1 MNFFRCD
8 AVNPNRLAMAKAS
21 KRKQLAKQPPPAA
34 APATAPEPA
43 SDAPLVSGA
52 AAYALGVGLD
62 IIAEGFM
69 AASTWK
75 FMVGL
80 LQKDAPTFALAVV
93 FRLITMG
100 CRNTSARLSLPG
112 IVSEMT
118 SGLAL
123 GFRVL
128 AAGLLLYAYSG
139 V

>member
-1 MNFFRCD
+1 M
-8 AVNPNRLAMAKAS
+8 PKAS

-43 SDAPLVSGA
+43 PEVAPLVSGA

>member
-1 MNFFRCD
+1 M
-8 AVNPNRLAMAKAS
+8 PKAS
-21 KRKQLAKQPPPAA
+21 KRKQPPPAA
-34 APATAPEPA
+34 APATAPEPVP
-43 SDAPLVSGA
+43 DAPLVSGA

>member
-1 MNFFRCD
+1 
-8 AVNPNRLAMAKAS
+8 
-21 KRKQLAKQPPPAA
+21 
-34 APATAPEPA
+34 
-43 SDAPLVSGA
+43 
-52 AAYALGVGLD
+52 
-62 IIAEGFM
+62 M

-80 LQKDAPTFALAVV
+80 LQKDGPTFALAVV